1 MRKAMFLSIFALCAA
16 PAFAA
21 ETAQCDSTA
30 FTLAKPAPAVPK
42 AVTPPAPVKEA
53 AVKPAPNK
61 PNAKAK
67 TSSRLLS
74 TCKDG
79 KKKSG

>member
-1 MRKAMFLSIFALCAA
+1 MRKALLLSIFALCAA
-16 PAFAA
+16 PAYAA
-21 ETAQCDSTA
+21 ESAQCDSTA
-30 FTLAKPAPAVPK
+30 FTLSKPAPVTPK
-42 AVTPPAPVKEA
+42 VATPPAPVKEA
-53 AVKPAPNK
+53 AVHSVPKKPK
-61 PNAKAK
+61 AKAK